1 MLILLNTKKLSSF
14 SHPLVRS
21 CSQIA
26 TVPWNILISTK
37 THFLTENSSI
47 KKKKSASS
55 NVPEVYAIKKVS
67 KYSFNHGQPQS
78 SQKSLPSRP
87 SQRDENIQ

>member
-1 MLILLNTKKLSSF
+1 MSSF
-14 SHPLVRS
+14 SLPPVKS
-21 CSQIA
+21 YSQIDI
-26 TVPWNILISTK
+26 VPWNILISTK
-37 THFLTENSSI
+37 LHFLTENCSI
-47 KKKKSASS
+47 KKKSASS

-67 KYSFNHGQPQS
+67 KYSFNHGRPQS